1 MLISDKIDIKSNVL
15 PEIKRTISQW
25 KKKSIYQDKR
35 IINMPNNR
43 ALKYTKQKWTELQW
57 ETDKLTIIT
66 EDLNTLLSA
75 TDGTSN

>member
-1 MLISDKIDIKSNVL
+1 M
-15 PEIKRTISQW
+15 

-43 ALKYTKQKWTELQW
+43 ALKYTKQKWTELKW
-57 ETDKLTIIT
+57 ETDKLTFIT

-75 TDGTSN
+75 TDATTN